1 MKTRLIIFVCL
12 AFGLTGS
19 ALAQEPDSLM
29 KLVLEHNRSLNV
41 AREALRVDILEAGT
55 GNTPSDPEIELG
67 YLFGKPSDIGNRV
80 DFGIT
85 QQLDFPTS
93 YIYRSNLKK
102 IRISRA
108 ELVYILTRQEVL
120 LEAKKLWIEQIHLNQ
135 LHSLL
140 TKRLRQAEIIQEQ
153 AEQQLEAGEIGL
165 LEVGQSNLLVASIEG
180 ETDEV
185 NARMKS
191 NRLSLHEITGGFAFE
206 SNDTLLPQPV
216 SFISDSLLKAYSQS
230 PSTLLYQHD
239 LEMKEEEK
247 NLAVSNHLPKIS
259 AGYYSETV
267 TEEAFRGVQLGVS
280 IPLWENIN
288 TVKRA
293 QSEVARA
300 EAEMDRFI
308 FQQERDILQKL
319 NELENLR
326 SRVVKL
332 ETALESANSL
342 DLLATVLQ
350 NGEISFSEYFYSSD
364 FYFRNQQLLLRY
376 KRDLLLKEAE
386 LMKVYM

>member
-12 AFGLTGS
+12 ASGLAGNS
-19 ALAQEPDSLM
+19 LAQEPDSLM

-41 AREALRVDILEAGT
+41 AREVLRIDILEAGT
-55 GNTPSDPEIELG
+55 GNTPPNPELEFG
-67 YLFGKPSDIGNRV
+67 YLFGKPSDMGNRV

-85 QQLDFPTS
+85 QQMDFPTS

-102 IRISRA
+102 VRISRA

-140 TKRLRQAEIIQEQ
+140 TKRLHQAEIIQDQ
-153 AEQQLEAGEIGL
+153 AEQQLKAGEIGL

-180 ETDEV
+180 ETDDV
-185 NARMKS
+185 NSRIKS
-191 NRLSLHEITGGFAFE
+191 NRLSLQEITGGFPFE
-206 SNDTLLPQPV
+206 SNDKLLPQPV
-216 SFISDSLLKAYSQS
+216 SFISDSLLQEYRQG
-230 PSTLLYQHD
+230 PSTLLYQHE
-239 LEMKEEEK
+239 LQMKEEKK
-247 NLAVSNHLPKIS
+247 NLAVSSHLPKIS

-267 TEEAFRGVQLGVS
+267 IDQAFRGVHLGVS

-300 EAEMDRFI
+300 EAEMDRFNY
-308 FQQERDILQKL
+308 QQESEILQKL

-326 SRVVKL
+326 SRVEKL
-332 ETALESANSL
+332 EKALESANSL
-342 DLLATVLQ
+342 DLLTTVLQ